1 MALFLL
7 SGALPHHASEQQPSG
22 RWRTPRKS
30 RPRPSAGWQYDA
42 AQKRGEVQG
51 HGGQGK
57 RDVPAGDI
65 PAVTDLGLTRKA
77 IHEARQLRDAETVS
91 PGIVR
96 RTLDQ
101 QLAKG
106 KEPKEAAV
114 REAVHALE
122 NRPLFQ

>member
-1 MALFLL
+1 
-7 SGALPHHASEQQPSG
+7 
-22 RWRTPRKS
+22 
-30 RPRPSAGWQYDA
+30 
-42 AQKRGEVQG
+42 V
-51 HGGQGK
+51 
-57 RDVPAGDI
+57 
-65 PAVTDLGLTRKA
+65 
-77 IHEARQLRDAETVS
+77 VS

-122 NRPLFQ
+122 NRPLFR